1 MMHKLLELQ
10 LKNNLKNL
18 ETYLAKLQLH
28 QIRYM
33 TLDQA
38 LWIAIRELYIPNI
51 PPYYSIR
58 VPSDPFNSNELKYGS
73 CEIKLKAGSS
83 MVMLTRGLAK
93 LYFKNPY
100 GPAACTQI
108 LRSLQT
114 SDVKHLLQNA
124 TQIIIDIY
132 KTFQLIGADIEP
144 NSQTVRL
151 TRKFSLAAIA
161 AFEKTHGPIRNLVG
175 SNMGEKD
182 AITLIQ
188 LGNVGDDDRIIYS
201 DNAARAILNNYLVNH
216 KFDEA
221 CYQLVKDCY
230 YDTGILAVQNMSV
243 DEIEDRIQKQLC
255 TLSAW
260 NPRVGKTVCTKY
272 SEDRSFKASMKIHL
286 TIKNESDEVGIDI
299 NDICY
304 NKKRNTL
311 SLYGDTA
318 SLPQWV
324 FNQLGNVCTEINS
337 EELQISRLRYGIL
350 KVVIMSENKTK
361 FYIKITDKLVDKNE
375 NVKEFAPW
383 KIRIRSF

>member
-1 MMHKLLELQ
+1 MHSVLEIQ
-10 LKNNLKNL
+10 FNRNLKNL
-18 ETYLAKLQLH
+18 NTYLAKLELH

-33 TLDQA
+33 TLSQA
-38 LWIAIRELYIPNI
+38 LLIAIRELYIPNI
-51 PPYYSIR
+51 PPYYSVM
-58 VPSDPFNSNELKYGS
+58 VPSDPFNLNELRWEPY
-73 CEIKLKAGSS
+73 ETKLRAGSS

-93 LYFKNPY
+93 LHFKSPY
-100 GPAACTQI
+100 GPAACMQI
-108 LRSLQT
+108 FQSLRASGVENLR
-114 SDVKHLLQNA
+114 QNA
-124 TQIIIDIY
+124 AQIIIDMY
-132 KTFQLIGADIEP
+132 KAFQLIGPDIEP
-144 NSQTVRL
+144 NGQIIRL

-188 LGNVGDDDRIIYS
+188 LGNVGDDDRIVYS

-221 CYQLVKDCY
+221 CYQLVKNCY

-243 DEIEDRIQKQLC
+243 AEIEDRIYKQSC

-260 NPRVGKTVCTKY
+260 NPKVVKTVCDKY
-272 SEDRSFKASMKIHL
+272 SEDMSFKASMKIHL
-286 TIKNESDEVGIDI
+286 TIKNESDEVGIDL
-299 NDICY
+299 NDIHY

-311 SLYGDTA
+311 SISGDMT

-350 KVVIMSENKTK
+350 KTVVMSGNKTK
-361 FYIKITDKLVDKNE
+361 FYIKITDKPMNKNAE
-375 NVKEFAPW
+375 EFAQYKTAIPV
-383 KIRIRSF
+383 FAL